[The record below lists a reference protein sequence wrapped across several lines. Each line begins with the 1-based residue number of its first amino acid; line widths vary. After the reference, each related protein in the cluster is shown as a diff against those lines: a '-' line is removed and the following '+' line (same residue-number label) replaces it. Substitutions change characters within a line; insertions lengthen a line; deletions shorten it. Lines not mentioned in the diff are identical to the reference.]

1 MTDAQIK
8 AVNEEA
14 TKEYRVIFIKKGFV
28 FMSSVVK
35 FPDSLIR
42 IAPDG
47 TIKEMT
53 ERTHLDQQ
61 YMRIL

>member
-53 ERTHLDQQ
+53 E
-61 YMRIL
+61 